1 MYSFINHGAR
11 TFFSGRGLHS
21 YKGIVGLSVLKG
33 GLQYSHM
40 SIPSFLYRSFAT
52 YTATVRILF
61 HIRFTRLRHQ
71 EEEEL
76 EFTQVC
82 IYN

>member
-11 TFFSGRGLHS
+11 SLFSGRGLHS

-33 GLQYSHM
+33 GLQYSRLA
-40 SIPSFLYRSFAT
+40 IPSFLCRSFAT

-71 EEEEL
+71 EGEEP

-82 IYN
+82 IYS